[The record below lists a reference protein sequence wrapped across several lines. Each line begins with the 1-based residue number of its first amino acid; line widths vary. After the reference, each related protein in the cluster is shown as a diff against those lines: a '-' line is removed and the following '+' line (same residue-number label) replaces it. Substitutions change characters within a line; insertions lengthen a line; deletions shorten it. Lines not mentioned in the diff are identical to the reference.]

1 MVTLG
6 EFIYYNREWWRG
18 DLNWI
23 ELINNSSSSYV
34 GLGSVNFVWR
44 KCRRSRRLSLQDSLS
59 LSLSRTRATTKKEG
73 REEEKNPLSAS
84 FSLYI
89 HYYTDFMTST
99 REFNLI
105 TIFCISFAFQFH
117 SGQICISFA
126 FQFHSDL
133 ICSLIRQVFLRLVSA
148 TYLATL
154 YPIQCPFFFF
164 SFFFLS
170 LEVIVRLQ
178 FRSNYLSIWR
188 LKRTLNWSFL
198 LIGFWLTYSKDSI
211 IYLLLIESDFV
222 TNAFPF
228 FVSFCFTTR
237 C

>member
-18 DLNWI
+18 ELNWI
-23 ELINNSSSSYV
+23 QLINNSSSSYV

-105 TIFCISFAFQFH
+105 TISFRTNLHFVRISISFRPHLFSHTPGF
-117 SGQICISFA
+117 SSPC
-126 FQFHSDL
+126 
-133 ICSLIRQVFLRLVSA
+133 LRNLFSHP
-148 TYLATL
+148 L
-154 YPIQCPFFFF
+154 PNPQCLLFFF
-164 SFFFLS
+164 SFFFFCLS
-170 LEVIVRLQ
+170 QVIVCLQ
-178 FRSNYLSIWR
+178 FRGNYLFDFEG
-188 LKRTLNWSFL
+188 LKEH
-198 LIGFWLTYSKDSI
+198 LIFF
-211 IYLLLIESDFV
+211 YLFK
-222 TNAFPF
+222 
-228 FVSFCFTTR
+228 
-237 C
+237 